1 MRKVSIHELMSVKTI
16 GEFFV
21 QSMDDLWRIACF
33 WLVQARICAALIKT
47 QKFPLALEL
56 ASPATILG
64 VRHELDLL

>member
-1 MRKVSIHELMSVKTI
+1 MRKVSIHELMSVKAI
-16 GEFFV
+16 GDFFV

-56 ASPATILG
+56 AGPATILG